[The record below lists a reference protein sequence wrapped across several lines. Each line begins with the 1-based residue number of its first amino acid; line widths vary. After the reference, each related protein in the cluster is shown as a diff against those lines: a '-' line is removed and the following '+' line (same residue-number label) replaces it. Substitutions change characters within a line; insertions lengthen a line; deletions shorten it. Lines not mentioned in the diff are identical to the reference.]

1 MAPGTWWMIIRHSAI
16 AVLISLALFAVTRYF
31 ARPAPH
37 TMTQEYQE
45 MTNEYLRV
53 CYDTYNL
60 LENNTNRRYIQGQNV
75 EPISGLSSEGYK
87 GKGMVQS
94 KPAKFV
100 RHTDPEEE

>member
-1 MAPGTWWMIIRHSAI
+1 MSISGYVSLLMI
-16 AVLISLALFAVTRYF
+16 FVT
-31 ARPAPH
+31 
-37 TMTQEYQE
+37 
-45 MTNEYLRV
+45 
-53 CYDTYNL
+53 
-60 LENNTNRRYIQGQNV
+60 NNTNYRYIQGQNV